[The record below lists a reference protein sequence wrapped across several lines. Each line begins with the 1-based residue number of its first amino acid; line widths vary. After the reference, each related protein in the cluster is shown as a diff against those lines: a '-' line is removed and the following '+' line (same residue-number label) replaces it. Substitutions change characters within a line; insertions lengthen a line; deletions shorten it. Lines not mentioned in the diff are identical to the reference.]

1 MSILD
6 NVGRQTLRNFTVLLP
21 RKKTGDIVS
30 SYETNGFQLAYN
42 HRNFLGVLRDYY
54 NNKNNKLNP
63 DALPYSINN
72 KSYIVFNKCLSIRKL
87 CRTLW

>member
-63 DALPYSINN
+63 EALPYSTI
-72 KSYIVFNKCLSIRKL
+72 S
-87 CRTLW
+87 RTLFSISP